1 MRWRCGWVGVLMLAS
16 AVLAGGAAPAAG
28 AAAATAAPDA
38 PAAATVLDRYLD
50 GLMSLRADFT
60 QTVTDAKGAQV
71 EAGSGSLVV
80 QRPGKFRW
88 DYEPHAAVGGSGGDS
103 GGSGD
108 AGADRRGQLLVADGE
123 NLWFYDRELEQ
134 VTVKPI
140 DAGLSS
146 TPIMLLSGAAP
157 RLRANFDISAA
168 GTHDGLDWTD
178 VKPRSDQA
186 DFNDAQLGF
195 KSGQLVR
202 MVFHNA
208 LGQTVR
214 LDFTHSQRNGR
225 IDAAAFDFKAPPG
238 VDVIGTPQP

>member
-1 MRWRCGWVGVLMLAS
+1 MMRRHCGWLGVCALAC
-16 AVLAGGAAPAAG
+16 VLLAGGAAQAAG
-28 AAAATAAPDA
+28 ATAATAASQTPT
-38 PAAATVLDRYLD
+38 AATALDRYLD

-60 QTVTDAKGAQV
+60 QTVTDAKGAQID
-71 EAGSGSLVV
+71 AGSGSLVV

-88 DYEPHAAVGGSGGDS
+88 DYEPRAA
-103 GGSGD
+103 
-108 AGADRRGQLLVADGE
+108 AGAADQSGQLLVADGK
-123 NLWFYDRELEQ
+123 NLWFYDRELAQ

-146 TPIMLLSGAAP
+146 TPIMLLSGSAP
-157 RLRANFDISAA
+157 KLRDSFAISAA
-168 GTHDGLDWTD
+168 GNHNGLEWAD

-195 KSGQLVR
+195 RGGQLVR

-214 LDFTHSQRNGR
+214 LDFTNSQRNGR
-225 IDAAAFDFKAPPG
+225 IDAAVFAFKAPAG

>member
-1 MRWRCGWVGVLMLAS
+1 MMRRHCGWLGVCALAC
-16 AVLAGGAAPAAG
+16 ALLAGGATQATGATAATTASQAPT
-28 AAAATAAPDA
+28 AATA
-38 PAAATVLDRYLD
+38 LDRYLD

-60 QTVTDAKGAQV
+60 QTVTDAKGAQID
-71 EAGSGSLVV
+71 AGSGSLVV

-88 DYEPHAAVGGSGGDS
+88 DYEPRAVAGETSA
-103 GGSGD
+103 D
-108 AGADRRGQLLVADGE
+108 AGKAAGAADQRGQLLVADGK
-123 NLWFYDRELEQ
+123 NLWFYDRELAQ

-146 TPIMLLSGAAP
+146 TPIMLLSGSAP
-157 RLRANFDISAA
+157 KLRDSFAISAA
-168 GTHDGLDWTD
+168 GNHNGLEWAD

-195 KSGQLVR
+195 RGGQLVR

-214 LDFTHSQRNGR
+214 LDFTNSQRNGR
-225 IDAAAFDFKAPPG
+225 IDAAAFDFKAPAG